1 MLIKR
6 FFKTGYQIEQL
17 IENKIRGLSHFLD
30 ILQSDADKC
39 LRAKSSDSQDA
50 NLTGLE
56 TRELILQRSKALND
70 KARQK
75 NADLQSDVDGCLATS
90 PAVDNDDMLSESE
103 IAQLIS
109 QRTTARNSK
118 NWGEGDRI
126 RDLLDHRG
134 VVLEDAPQETT
145 WRRK

>member
-1 MLIKR
+1 MSYK
-6 FFKTGYQIEQL
+6 IEQL
-17 IENKIRGLSHFLD
+17 IENKIRELGRSLD

-39 LRAKSSDSQDA
+39 LRTKSSDSQDGDF
-50 NLTGLE
+50 TGLE
-56 TRELILQRSKALND
+56 TKELILQRSKALND

-75 NADLQSDVDGCLATS
+75 NADLQSDVDGCLATNS
-90 PAVDNDDMLSESE
+90 VADDDHMLGESE

-109 QRTTARNSK
+109 QRATARNSR

-126 RDLLDHRG
+126 RDLLDYRG
-134 VVLEDAPQETT
+134 VVLEDAPEGTT